1 MNKNNDGQRSGV
13 RGLQGALDRL
23 FESMADWSAR
33 RAKTVMLGALALLAV
48 GLWGAAKVRQDNSMD
63 SYFNESDAAFAA
75 YQQYIR
81 DFSSDEVVYLLY
93 RAPGREHGPFDIE
106 VMRQIDALTR
116 ALEAE
121 VPFARKV
128 TSLSNVEFIEADGDL
143 ITIRDLIEDFPETQ
157 DELLRL
163 REVALG
169 KPIYV
174 GSLLSPDARN
184 AAIVIEMTRTSTDPV
199 DRLRHDPD
207 GGDGIANLYP
217 QVPNRVVREILER
230 PEFRCAG
237 IEYLISGDVPMNAAY
252 NEILGGE
259 IGLLTVVSMLL
270 VSLAGLLLFRTRLL
284 GLLAPLGV
292 VLLSIALTLG
302 LMGLVGWKVNLFFLM
317 IPSLLCAVG
326 VAQCV
331 HVLHAWQ
338 DARAEG
344 LDAPAAVRV
353 AVSRVGTP
361 CLLAAVT
368 TAIGFLGMT
377 VSDLRAVSELALYS
391 AFGVVCAF
399 VLSLTLLIGFA
410 ARAKQQPA
418 AVGSANSGWL
428 QRFIE
433 WTVAINLRHPRA
445 LLAGFLVVLL
455 GAGTG
460 LARLQVDF
468 NFLHEFKP
476 SQEWRRHTEQ
486 INALMG
492 GLLSVIYLFETDT
505 ADGIKNPD
513 LLKEIEALQ
522 AAADRETVV
531 QDSLSIVDIVKE
543 LNQAF
548 HGDDPAYYRIP
559 DDPQVLAQLLL
570 VYEMSGGKEMEDVL
584 NLDRSSTALQ
594 VRLQLVAASEVRR
607 FMAAM
612 DAHLAQH
619 PPQHARIEVSGIGL
633 LWVRMADYIT
643 KTQIEGYAV
652 VFGLITLVMMLAFGS
667 VKVGLIGMI
676 PNLFPIALTLGM
688 MGWLAWPLDYL
699 RLLLAT
705 IAIGIAVDDTI
716 HMLARLR
723 SEFAASGDYRTAV
736 ARALRGVGPAITVTT
751 VILTAAF
758 SSYLISSMAVL
769 SSFGALLAATM
780 VAALVADLF
789 LLPALVL
796 WLRPFG
802 PERMPGGAVEA
813 APYSAAAA
821 VSAAN
826 NDSASA

>member
-1 MNKNNDGQRSGV
+1 
-13 RGLQGALDRL
+13 
-23 FESMADWSAR
+23 
-33 RAKTVMLGALALLAV
+33 MLAAVALLV
-48 GLWGAAKVRQDNSMD
+48 IGFWGATYVRQDNSMD
-63 SYFNESDAAFAA
+63 SYFNESDAAFKA
-75 YQQYIR
+75 YQQYIQ

-93 RAPGREHGPFDIE
+93 RAPDREHGPFDIE
-106 VMRQIDALTR
+106 VMRRIDALTR
-116 ALEAE
+116 TLERE

-128 TSLSNVEFIEADGDL
+128 TSLSNVEFIEADEDL
-143 ITIRDLIEDFPETQ
+143 ITIRDLIEEFPDSQ
-157 DELLRL
+157 DELLRV
-163 REVALG
+163 RELALS

-174 GSLLSPDARN
+174 GALVSADARN
-184 AAIVIEMTRTSTDPV
+184 AAIVIEMTRTSTDSV
-199 DRLRHDPD
+199 DRLRHDPE

-217 QVPNRVVREILER
+217 QVPNRVVREILDR
-230 PEFRCAG
+230 PEYRDVG
-237 IEYLISGDVPMNAAY
+237 IEFLISGDVPMNAAY
-252 NEILGGE
+252 NEILGRE

-270 VSLAGLLLFRTRLL
+270 VSLVSLLLFRTRLL

-292 VLLSIALTLG
+292 VVLSITLTLG

-317 IPSLLCAVG
+317 VPSLLCAVG

-338 DARAEG
+338 DARGEG
-344 LDAPAAVRV
+344 LDAQAAVRV
-353 AVSRVGTP
+353 AVGRVGTP
-361 CLLAAVT
+361 CLLAALT
-368 TAIGFLGMT
+368 TAIGFLGMSI
-377 VSDLRAVSELALYS
+377 SDLRAISELALYS
-391 AFGVVCAF
+391 AFGVMCAF
-399 VLSLTLLIGFA
+399 VLSLTLLIGITTR
-410 ARAKQQPA
+410 ARHRPA
-418 AVGSANSGWL
+418 SDNALSSAWL
-428 QRFIE
+428 QHFIE
-433 WTVAINLRHPRA
+433 WTIAINLRYPRT
-445 LLAGFLVVLL
+445 LLVGFLIVLL
-455 GAGTG
+455 GTGAG

-468 NFLHEFKP
+468 NFLEEFKP
-476 SQEWRRHTEQ
+476 TQEWRRHTEQ
-486 INALMG
+486 INELMG

-505 ADGIKNPD
+505 ADGIKNPA
-513 LLKEIEALQ
+513 LLREIEALQ
-522 AAADRETVV
+522 AAADREDVV
-531 QDSLSIVDIVKE
+531 QDSLSLVDIVKE

-548 HGDDPAYYRIP
+548 HGDDPAWHRIP
-559 DDPQVLAQLLL
+559 EDQQTLAQLLL
-570 VYEMSGGKEMEDVL
+570 VYEMSGGKEMDEVL

-594 VRLQLVAASEVRR
+594 VRLKLVAASEVRR

-612 DAHLAQH
+612 DAHLRQH

-633 LWVRMADYIT
+633 LWVRLADYIT

-676 PNLFPIALTLGM
+676 PNAFPIALTLGL

-723 SEFAASGDYRTAV
+723 TEFAACGDYRTAV
-736 ARALRGVGPAITVTT
+736 ARALRGVGPPITMTT

-769 SSFGALLAATM
+769 ASFGALLAVTM
-780 VAALVADLF
+780 IAALIADLF

-802 PERMPGGAVEA
+802 PERMTGVET
-813 APYSAAAA
+813 YSAAA
-821 VSAAN
+821 VDTSAEN
-826 NDSASA
+826 IDSASA